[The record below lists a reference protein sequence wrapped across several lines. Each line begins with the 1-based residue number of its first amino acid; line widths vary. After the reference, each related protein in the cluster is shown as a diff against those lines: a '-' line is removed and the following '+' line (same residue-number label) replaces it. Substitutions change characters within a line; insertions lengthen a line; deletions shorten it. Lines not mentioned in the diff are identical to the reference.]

1 MIDIFKDFYETISF
15 IDLIFLIITIL
26 SVLKCYRKGFVL
38 SILTASKWLLAYIV
52 TLILFP
58 KIKPYFKNII
68 DSEYVLDLTLGI
80 SIFILVI
87 FIILMI
93 NKGISK
99 AVKYSG
105 IGRLDSVFGFFFGFI
120 RSYIICVCIFSAIDI
135 VYNYNKWP
143 INTNKSFIFPY
154 IEKGSNY
161 LIKEF
166 PNEKKYQDSKEKIEA
181 LEFKVKRRV
190 WCIWYKQQ

>member
-1 MIDIFKDFYETISF
+1 MFDSLKSFYEATSF
-15 IDLIFLIITIL
+15 IDLIFLIIIIT
-26 SVLKCYRKGFVL
+26 SVVKCYRKGFVL
-38 SILTASKWLLAYIV
+38 SLLAASKWLLAYII

-68 DSEYVLDLTLGI
+68 DSEYVLDITLGLV
-80 SIFILVI
+80 IFILVI

-93 NKGISK
+93 NKGISR
-99 AVKYSG
+99 AIKYSG
-105 IGRLDSVFGFFFGFI
+105 IGTLDSVFGFFFGFI
-120 RSYIICVCIFSAIDI
+120 RGYIICVLIFSAIDI

-143 INTNKSFIFPY
+143 INVDKSYSFPY

-166 PNEKKYQDSKEKIEA
+166 PNEKKYQDSKQKIEE
-181 LEFKVKRRV
+181 L
-190 WCIWYKQQ
+190 